1 LPVPPLSGRILAR
14 PAAVRSRLLARPA
27 VTSAPSRIPAGARI
41 WASPPARRLEAA
53 PVDLEGRARRLE
65 AGRGAWRMDPNNSS
79 KLELLDMI
87 CEMSEDPLNLSVPCP
102 SIAEPS
108 LETQTQS
115 ADDNS
120 LANPNPSRSKK
131 KLHVE

>member
-1 LPVPPLSGRILAR
+1 MLLSVFLISLCVCG
-14 PAAVRSRLLARPA
+14 LL
-27 VTSAPSRIPAGARI
+27 
-41 WASPPARRLEAA
+41 
-53 PVDLEGRARRLE
+53 DLL
-65 AGRGAWRMDPNNSS
+65 RGIKHETHSDGSMMDPNNSS
-79 KLELLDMI
+79 ELELLDMI